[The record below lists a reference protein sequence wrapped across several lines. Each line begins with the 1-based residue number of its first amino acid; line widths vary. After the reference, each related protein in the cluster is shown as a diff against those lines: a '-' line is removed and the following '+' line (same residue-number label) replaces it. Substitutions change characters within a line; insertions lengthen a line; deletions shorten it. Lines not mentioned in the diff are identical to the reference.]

1 MRRRIALVSRLGLA
15 HTSAK
20 WVQIS
25 LEEAAVIAQRQ
36 PEDTYV
42 AFVHFKGATPNKVRI
57 NAVSE
62 LSQEETAALRD
73 MALGQ
78 AEKPDDQQ
86 PLVDEEDIPT
96 KLTEEQDDARRRLL
110 KRYEHVFNDA
120 PTFDQTSGRPP
131 DFDMLIKLVDET
143 AVPPRRPP
151 RRLSPADFKEL
162 QKQLEILLKANL
174 IRPSNSPYGAPV
186 LFVPKKGGKRRFAV
200 DFRALNDRTIRDVT
214 PLPRTDDLLQAL
226 NGARVFSKLD
236 ASWMFWQLHIKEEDT
251 HKLGMVTPLGLFEW
265 RVAPF
270 GITNAPGHCMRVMN
284 NVLRPFLHK
293 FCQVML
299 DDIIV
304 YSKTVEEH
312 TEHLSQILAALDEAR
327 IFMKPSKCAFFLDS
341 VVYLSHVV
349 SANGIAPCRFIL
361 DAVEKFPEPKSV
373 TEIRGFLGLCNYY
386 STGSWCAT
394 SARSHDR

>member
-1 MRRRIALVSRLGLA
+1 
-15 HTSAK
+15 
-20 WVQIS
+20 
-25 LEEAAVIAQRQ
+25 
-36 PEDTYV
+36 
-42 AFVHFKGATPNKVRI
+42 
-57 NAVSE
+57 
-62 LSQEETAALRD
+62 

-96 KLTEEQDDARRRLL
+96 KLTAEQDDARRRLL

-131 DFDMLIKLVDET
+131 DFDMPIKLVDET

-327 IFMKPSKCAFFLDS
+327 IFMKL
-341 VVYLSHVV
+341 L
-349 SANGIAPCRFIL
+349 GTE
-361 DAVEKFPEPKSV
+361 AVQV
-373 TEIRGFLGLCNYY
+373 RLLLGLGRIPLARRLRKRHRALSVHPRRRGKIPRAEIGDGN
-386 STGSWCAT
+386 TRFPGSV
-394 SARSHDR
+394 

>member
-1 MRRRIALVSRLGLA
+1 VWCWRTIA
-15 HTSAK
+15 K
-20 WVQIS
+20 KPNS
-25 LEEAAVIAQRQ
+25 L
-36 PEDTYV
+36 
-42 AFVHFKGATPNKVRI
+42 
-57 NAVSE
+57 
-62 LSQEETAALRD
+62 
-73 MALGQ
+73 
-78 AEKPDDQQ
+78 
-86 PLVDEEDIPT
+86 
-96 KLTEEQDDARRRLL
+96 
-110 KRYEHVFNDA
+110 
-120 PTFDQTSGRPP
+120 
-131 DFDMLIKLVDET
+131 
-143 AVPPRRPP
+143 
-151 RRLSPADFKEL
+151 KEL

-327 IFMKPSKCAFFLDS
+327 IFMKL
-341 VVYLSHVV
+341 L
-349 SANGIAPCRFIL
+349 GTE
-361 DAVEKFPEPKSV
+361 AVQV
-373 TEIRGFLGLCNYY
+373 RLLLGLGRIPLARRLRKRHRALSVHPRRRGKIPRAEIGDGN
-386 STGSWCAT
+386 TRFPGSV
-394 SARSHDR
+394 

>member
-1 MRRRIALVSRLGLA
+1 M
-15 HTSAK
+15 
-20 WVQIS
+20 
-25 LEEAAVIAQRQ
+25 
-36 PEDTYV
+36 P
-42 AFVHFKGATPNKVRI
+42 
-57 NAVSE
+57 
-62 LSQEETAALRD
+62 
-73 MALGQ
+73 
-78 AEKPDDQQ
+78 
-86 PLVDEEDIPT
+86 
-96 KLTEEQDDARRRLL
+96 
-110 KRYEHVFNDA
+110 
-120 PTFDQTSGRPP
+120 
-131 DFDMLIKLVDET
+131 IKLVDET

-386 STGSWCAT
+386 RKLVRDFSEIARPLTDATKKGQAGFACLNERGTKTGLHPAQGDSGFGPSP
-394 SARSHDR
+394 SARGPRQNVRAPDRR